1 MRISVRPKLGIIL
14 SLVTI
19 LMVTSSFL
27 VISIS
32 SRGSGAHA
40 ASVAGASNQ
49 VSGTLA
55 AQTLKLGGQQ
65 PVQAAS
71 QTIYAAPAHFGKQNV
86 NAATTAA
93 RKALVANGPSVQNG
107 SATTVLHNFSGLS
120 GLDTATIAGIR
131 VHPPD
136 QGMCV
141 GHDASIA
148 GNPEVVFELINLVV
162 AQYNTSG
169 VVQKSALMPSG
180 KESLNAFFNEPG
192 IPFLGG
198 ELTSDPRCIFNQP
211 TDTFFF
217 STLAFCAPIFGCP
230 GTAVESHQDLIVY
243 NATSGKATEY
253 KFDSSFPTHVGCPC
267 LGDQPKIGVDN
278 NAIYLS
284 VDEYQDLAAG
294 GTIENGADVF
304 IFSKPQL
311 VAQTAVNFTV
321 FTQLTL
327 SGFPVTSL
335 QPAISTSSTDTEFL
349 ANSFPFLD
357 ALGIIPNPV
366 ANTLGFWK
374 VTGDSNV
381 TTGNFNAVIMAGK
394 VITSESYFFPVP
406 ALSSGLGTPRSSAF
420 LNPDDSRLQQCQF
433 VSGNT
438 WCALTTAI
446 NIKNDSATRDGVAWF
461 KLSTTG
467 NIAAQGYVASIG
479 NYLIYPAII
488 HSASGSTGIVF
499 TLTSGS
505 INPSAAFAFAG
516 SGTAFGGVRIAA
528 RGAAPSTDG
537 AVRWGDYSAAAL
549 DLNGKDLWMAT
560 EYVPSGFTD
569 PRINYGTRVFAVA

>member
-14 SLVTI
+14 SLVAI
-19 LMVTSSFL
+19 LTL
-27 VISIS
+27 VSGFMAVAIT
-32 SRGSGAHA
+32 SRGSDAHA
-40 ASVAGASNQ
+40 ANSAGAPNQ
-49 VSGTLA
+49 VSGKLA
-55 AQTLKLGGQQ
+55 AQTLKLGGQA
-65 PVQAAS
+65 PVHAAS
-71 QTIYAAPAHFGKQNV
+71 QTDYTLPRHSRTSSTNSAAAAPSTSG
-86 NAATTAA
+86 AAGLS
-93 RKALVANGPSVQNG
+93 ALT
-107 SATTVLHNFSGLS
+107 SAPTLLHNFSGLS
-120 GLDTATIAGIR
+120 GLDTATIAGVR

-136 QGMCV
+136 QGLCV

-148 GNPEVVFELINLVV
+148 GNPKVEFELINLVV

-180 KESLNAFFNEPG
+180 KESLNDFFNEPG

-198 ELTSDPRCIFNQP
+198 ELTSDPRCIYDKP

-217 STLAFCAPIFGCP
+217 SVLAFCAPAFGCP
-230 GTAVESHQDLIVY
+230 GTAVESHQDLLVY
-243 NATSGKATEY
+243 NATSGASKEY

-284 VDEYQDLAAG
+284 VDEFQDLAAG

-304 IFSKPQL
+304 ILSKPQL

-321 FTQLTL
+321 FTQLAL
-327 SGFPVTSL
+327 SGIPVTSL
-335 QPAISTSSTDTEFL
+335 QPAISTSPTDTEFL
-349 ANSFPFLD
+349 ANSFPFLAD
-357 ALGIIPNPV
+357 GENNPV
-366 ANTLGFWK
+366 ADTLGFWE

-381 TTGNFNAVIMAGK
+381 TTGNFGAVIIAGK
-394 VITSESYFFPVP
+394 VITSESYAFPVL
-406 ALSSGLGTPRSSAF
+406 ALSTGSGAPRSSAF
-420 LNPDDSRLQQCQF
+420 LNPDDSRLQACQF

-467 NIAAQGYVASIG
+467 HIAAQGYVASIG
-479 NYLIYPAII
+479 NYLIYPAIV
-488 HSASGSTGIVF
+488 HSPSGSTGIVF

-505 INPSAAFAFAG
+505 INPSAAYVFAG
-516 SGTAFGGVRIAA
+516 SGTAFGSVHIAA

-537 AVRWGDYSAAAL
+537 ASRWGDYSASAL
-549 DLNGKDLWMAT
+549 DPNGKDLWMAT

-569 PRINYGTRVFAVA
+569 PIINYGTRVFAVA